1 VLLVAKADTSLP
13 AQAARL
19 LSIAQANS
27 YFVKPVDFEQFTEAV
42 RDIGKY
48 WLTINHAQ
56 SD

>member
-1 VLLVAKADTSLP
+1 MLLVAKADTSLP